1 MTGHGLR
8 LELDRAHRGAAEL
21 VVPAGG
27 DVPPGRHTGPGGLV
41 VEVTPKARD
50 LRRPRPPSSTP
61 ASPRRHFI
69 EGRAGL
75 LYRDL
80 LPSRLGGRWIAS
92 HIRAA
97 PGGPVEDRVHHHRV
111 RLQLIYCLSGEA
123 ELVYEEQGPPFTFRA
138 GDLVLQPPGL
148 RHRVLA
154 VSDGFE
160 VVEIASPAWHPTS
173 IDHDMALP
181 SADQRPTA
189 SAPASDSSMPSPTG
203 VRPECWL
210 PVWRRATSASRTRA
224 AALPPPGCFS
234 SASRERWSSG
244 TPKIWSSSS

>member
-1 MTGHGLR
+1 M
-8 LELDRAHRGAAEL
+8 
-21 VVPAGG
+21 
-27 DVPPGRHTGPGGLV
+27 
-41 VEVTPKARD
+41 
-50 LRRPRPPSSTP
+50 STP
-61 ASPRRHFI
+61 GPTTIAPTEPAFVHTRLAETPFHR
-69 EGRAGL
+69 GRAGL

-80 LPSRLGGRWIAS
+80 IPSRLGGRWIAS

-97 PGGPVEDRVHHHRV
+97 PGGPVEDRVHHHSSPFAADC
-111 RLQLIYCLSGEA
+111 CLSGEA

-181 SADQRPTA
+181 SRNERPNA
-189 SAPASDSSMPSPTG
+189 PAPASGSSMPSPTG
-203 VRPECWL
+203 VRVECWL
-210 PVWRRATSASRTRA
+210 TGVEARDLGLAWGERRPRHRPGYGSRSREGRAPGRRRFALPLRDRRAGRIEGPTRHDA
-224 AALPPPGCFS
+224 RHP
-234 SASRERWSSG
+234 
-244 TPKIWSSSS
+244 